1 MVAERLV
8 SDSKHY
14 QWKYWQ
20 QTLNAFDEGGGRG
33 GSSRT
38 NQNSAWSTESKRN
51 WQNRKTQKGRKAPL
65 SPLCLKG
72 WQRQS
77 RQHWQQA
84 LRLLPQSRS
93 LAVWIELKRAG
104 PKRVKKVQPTTSLTG
119 CLAVTFQLW
128 LEAACCRH
136 LMRVHVRVHKRGCLC
151 AMFSGTS
158 AIISLTVFFFFFFSP
173 FFILLSGQSFLDRGR
188 SMFGR
193 NQIFGIRWNWRSINQ
208 ERFRLCGKCCGPS
221 DKRLDVSAGMSA
233 PPSYLE
239 SSKSKWAARL
249 PASRWYAND

>member
-51 WQNRKTQKGRKAPL
+51 WQNRKTRKGRKAPL

-136 LMRVHVRVHKRGCLC
+136 LMRVHARVHKRGCLC

-173 FFILLSGQSFLDRGR
+173 LFYFAIRTKFPGQG
-188 SMFGR
+188 
-193 NQIFGIRWNWRSINQ
+193 Q
-208 ERFRLCGKCCGPS
+208 EH
-221 DKRLDVSAGMSA
+221 VWQ
-233 PPSYLE
+233 
-239 SSKSKWAARL
+239 KSNIWYQMKLAQHK
-249 PASRWYAND
+249 SRKV